1 MDIDVRDIQIL
12 RNFIPNSLFFDD
24 LVERFP
30 IALERMGH
38 FIDCKAPHMYVRC
51 SDTELYEIVDYFDGN
66 GFTVEKEVRGKE
78 YVYVLYPQYQKVAYK
93 VMEAVEKLKAA
104 VQKINEQMN
113 PTTYAE
119 AQEATEIVYDLPIKY
134 DIVKSINPPIIK
146 FISKVS
152 EAARPPPFFYLT
164 FIKFMI

>member
-1 MDIDVRDIQIL
+1 MMDIDVRDIQIL

-38 FIDCKAPHMYVRC
+38 LIDCKASHMC
-51 SDTELYEIVDYFDGN
+51 ISCAATDLYEIVDYFDGN
-66 GFTVEKEVRGKE
+66 GFIIEKEFRDGE
-78 YVYVLYPQYQKVAYK
+78 RVYVLYPQYQEMVYK
-93 VMEAVEKLKAA
+93 VTEAVEKLKAV
-104 VQKINEQMN
+104 VQKINEQKN

-119 AQEATEIVYDLPIKY
+119 VQEATDIVYDSPIQY
-134 DIVKSINPPIIK
+134 SIVKSITPPIMK

-152 EAARPPPFFYLT
+152 EAARPPPFF
-164 FIKFMI
+164 I